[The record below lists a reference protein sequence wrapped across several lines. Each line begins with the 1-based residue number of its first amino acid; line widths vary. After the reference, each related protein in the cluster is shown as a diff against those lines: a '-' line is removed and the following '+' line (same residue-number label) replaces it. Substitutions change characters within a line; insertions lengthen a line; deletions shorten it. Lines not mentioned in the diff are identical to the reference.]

1 MARGKRRRA
10 EIESEVHAALAHFAA
25 AVEVRLHAELDRS
38 RRTQVELIEALQVLR
53 SDLAGR
59 DAEFA
64 RALETVGKAVD
75 YAADRIEAEGL
86 ERRALVEAVGSLGQA
101 LTGAPVALPAMP
113 PLLPRERLL
122 GGRVLGGRSAAGA
135 VTETSSEP
143 DTRPE
148 SPPETD
154 APVRAAVDEP
164 ATVQCLVNGHWE
176 DGFEVLQILK
186 AGDIVQYRVRR
197 RLDGSVLEH
206 LLDANEVRPQPPNE
220 VRPQPPNEVRPQPAP
235 PPTKPESSARPPI
248 YWTRS

>member
-10 EIESEVHAALAHFAA
+10 EIESEVHAALAQFAA
-25 AVEVRLHAELDRS
+25 AVELRLHAELDRS

-86 ERRALVEAVGSLGQA
+86 ERRALVEVVGSLTQA
-101 LTGAPVALPAMP
+101 LTGEPVELSAMPALP
-113 PLLPRERLL
+113 PRERLL
-122 GGRVLGGRSAAGA
+122 GGRVLGGASPVS
-135 VTETSSEP
+135 VTEAHTDPDSGTDARPEGEPQPAHEEDDEP
-143 DTRPE
+143 D
-148 SPPETD
+148 
-154 APVRAAVDEP
+154 
-164 ATVQCLVNGHWE
+164 TVQCLINGNWE
-176 DGFEVLQILK
+176 GGFEVLQILQ

-197 RLDGSVLEH
+197 RHDGSVLEH
-206 LLDANEVRPQPPNE
+206 LLDANEVRSQPP
-220 VRPQPPNEVRPQPAP
+220 PS
-235 PPTKPESSARPPI
+235 KPESTERPQI